1 METVTQHLKSHGI
14 RPSVQRVAI
23 MKYLMEHHTH
33 PTAETIYVDLRE
45 TVPTLSRT
53 TVYNTL
59 QLLASCHAINILSI
73 DKRNM
78 HYDGRTDPHAHF
90 LCQCCGKI
98 VDVEVDAHL
107 HEHLY
112 SSEQFKVEQVEL
124 NYTGVCHEC
133 ARKAQASDEN

>member
-78 HYDGRTDPHAHF
+78 HYDGRTEPHAHF

>member
-78 HYDGRTDPHAHF
+78 NYDGRTEPHAHF

>member
-133 ARKAQASDEN
+133 ARKAQARGEN

>member
-1 METVTQHLKSHGI
+1 MTEAIAHLTAHNIK
-14 RPSVQRVAI
+14 PSAQRIAI
-23 MKYLMEHHTH
+23 MEYLLSHRTH
-33 PTAETIYVDLRE
+33 PTVDMIYNDLIG
-45 TVPTLSRT
+45 TMPTLSRT

>member
-78 HYDGRTDPHAHF
+78 HYDGRTEPHAHF

-133 ARKAQASDEN
+133 ARKAQASSEN